1 MAHGGARKG
10 AGRKPGIATPKTREI
25 AEAALA
31 DGLTP
36 LEFMLGVLR
45 DEEKPFADRY
55 AAAKDSAPYIHPRL
69 SSVEAKV
76 EADIEAHVAGIEW
89 QVVDPQAADA

>member
-10 AGRKPGIATPKTREI
+10 AGRKPGIANTKTREI

-76 EADIEAHVAGIEW
+76 EADVKATVKKIERI
-89 QVVDPQAADA
+89 VVDPKHPDA